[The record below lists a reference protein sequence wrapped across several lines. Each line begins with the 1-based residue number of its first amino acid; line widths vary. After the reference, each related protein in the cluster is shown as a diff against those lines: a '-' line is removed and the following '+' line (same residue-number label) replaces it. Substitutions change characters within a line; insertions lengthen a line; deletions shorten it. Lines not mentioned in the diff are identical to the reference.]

1 GQSPAVNGK
10 GMTRR
15 GNGMWSAAMAWR
27 GVAPHSEVLHSN
39 GKVTHDKAS
48 ISKGEAWSRT
58 ARAKLCEG

>member
-1 GQSPAVNGK
+1 
-10 GMTRR
+10 
-15 GNGMWSAAMAWR
+15 MAKYGSVAQWR
-27 GVAPHSEVLHSN
+27 GVAMTSIVPHSN

>member
-1 GQSPAVNGK
+1 MAKYG
-10 GMTRR
+10 
-15 GNGMWSAAMAWR
+15 SAAQWHGEAWQWR
-27 GVAPHSEVLHSN
+27 VERSN

>member
-1 GQSPAVNGK
+1 MNRY
-10 GMTRR
+10 GMAESRKT
-15 GNGMWSAAMAWR
+15 
-27 GVAPHSEVLHSN
+27 LHGN